1 MAKEDT
7 GVTAPKKPETAQVA
21 NINGID
27 KLEPPKTKEETESSK
42 SVSSEKAAHASDES
56 FKRSI
61 HEASY
66 VGWKQIG
73 GWEDKDELTL
83 DDELMDMTRE
93 TFLDNII
100 PDSLYGDWYHSVAIF
115 FIGGVASFALGH
127 YKFSMGSAFFVIVI
141 TSLLYRTSAKIQR
154 FHKRV
159 SPERVHGAESG
170 KRL

>member
-7 GVTAPKKPETAQVA
+7 GVTVPKKPETAQVA

-83 DDELMDMTRE
+83 DDELMDMSRE

-127 YKFSMGSAFFVIVI
+127 YKFSMGSAFLS
-141 TSLLYRTSAKIQR
+141 SLSLHCCIEPLLKNTE
-154 FHKRV
+154 V
-159 SPERVHGAESG
+159 P
-170 KRL
+170 